1 MNAVF
6 AAQRK
11 DIPIDVCQLA
21 FSNSKSSNSNSSAS
35 IPSLALSQAS
45 ALTKSIYV
53 LVEKKEMLLHYL
65 LVCDMMSL
73 VSTSSKNQESLDVST
88 LNCIVTQYSFTYLL

>member
-21 FSNSKSSNSNSSAS
+21 FSNAKSSKSNS

-45 ALTKSIYV
+45 SLTKSIYV

-65 LVCDMMSL
+65 LVCDRMSL
-73 VSTSSKNQESLDVST
+73 VSTSSSNLESPDLST
-88 LNCIVTQYSFTYLL
+88 LNCIVTHNSFTYLL